1 MSGGT
6 SHLRTMEKRIIQL
19 GRQIKKKVGSELR
32 RVTRKHLSQYNNT
45 CVRCKRE
52 DVPRKLMHVCHVG
65 PLLADKV
72 EEDTRQ
78 LMGEYQ
84 SSGQL
89 NSVKTYEATLK
100 FEEMFVKKM
109 VDQTL
114 VKHAEQRICTILACA
129 KCNSKYEREDP
140 SQIERASCWERSR
153 YGTLVPRRDD
163 RRSSEKSARPGDIRY
178 FMGAHGNG
186 GDVSDSDSQ
195 PVSDSDDIDDSNGT
209 MSDDTSPSDT
219 PLPDSPNLSGL
230 SGHKRSRPTSSAWS
244 SESAPRKSASKRIK
258 LPPKPLTPDEK
269 AVFEEWCSTWRNVN
283 TIPRTYIKTMDL
295 RVKDAKSYENF
306 CQGESKEPI
315 VRKQF
320 MAAMAALGHTP
331 EYLHIKGNSVGFFD
345 IAFVDEDCPRPRR
358 NCRPRPR
365 RICRNSEDFSR
376 NGQNLSKDKRRLS
389 LDKIDVE
396 PAVTHFSTWENEH
409 VLVCDNTTEEWG
421 CKTRPR
427 KTRPICH
434 EKCAKVWDSYE
445 KFSANLDNKH
455 RFNKSTF
462 QNVMKE
468 RGFDRVRSE
477 LRNPCGYEGN
487 DWYYTN
493 LKVTGE
499 PL

>member
-1 MSGGT
+1 
-6 SHLRTMEKRIIQL
+6 MEQRIIQL
-19 GRQIKKKVGSELR
+19 GRQIKKKVGTELR
-32 RVTRKHLSQYNNT
+32 RVARKYLSQCNNT
-45 CVRCKRE
+45 CVRCNRE
-52 DVPRKLMHVCHVG
+52 DVPRELMHVCHVG

-89 NSVKTYEATLK
+89 NSAKTYEATLK

-178 FMGAHGNG
+178 FMGTRGNG
-186 GDVSDSDSQ
+186 GDVSDSDS
-195 PVSDSDDIDDSNGT
+195 PNDSGGSVSD
-209 MSDDTSPSDT
+209 SDDTSPSDT
-219 PLPDSPNLSGL
+219 PLPDSPNDSDTHVVLRHTTTGP
-230 SGHKRSRPTSSAWS
+230 SGHKRSKPTSSAWS
-244 SESAPRKSASKRIK
+244 SESSSRKSSSKRRK
-258 LPPKPLTPDEK
+258 KTPKPLTLDEN
-269 AVFEEWCSTWRNVN
+269 ALFEGWWSTLCNVT

-295 RVKDAKSYENF
+295 RVKDVKSYSNY
-306 CQGESKEPI
+306 CKAMGKTPI
-315 VRKQF
+315 VRNQF
-320 MAAMAALGHTP
+320 VAAMKAKGHVT
-331 EYLHIKGNSVGFFD
+331 EGVRKMGGGVAFYD
-345 IAFVDEDCPRPRR
+345 IAYVDEDCPRPRR
-358 NCRPRPR
+358 N
-365 RICRNSEDFSR
+365 CRNSEDFSR
-376 NGQNLSKDKRRLS
+376 NGQNLSKRLS
-389 LDKIDVE
+389 KDKIDVE

-421 CKTRPR
+421 CKRPR

-434 EKCAKVWDSYE
+434 EKCAKVWVSYQ
-445 KFSANLDNKH
+445 KFSADLDNKH

-462 QNVMKE
+462 QNVMEE
-468 RGFDRVRSE
+468 RGFYRVRSE
-477 LRNPCGYEGN
+477 QGVPCGYEGN

>member
-1 MSGGT
+1 MYMSGGT
-6 SHLRTMEKRIIQL
+6 SNLRTMEQRIIQL

-32 RVTRKHLSQYNNT
+32 RVARKYLSQRNNT
-45 CVRCKRE
+45 CVRCNRE
-52 DVPRKLMHVCHVG
+52 DVPRELMHVCHVG

-230 SGHKRSRPTSSAWS
+230 SGHKRSLPTSSAWS

-295 RVKDAKSYENF
+295 RVKDAKSYENY
-306 CQGESKEPI
+306 CKARSKKPI
-315 VRKQF
+315 VRKRF
-320 MAAMAALGHTP
+320 VAAMKA
-331 EYLHIKGNSVGFFD
+331 KGRVTEDVRKMGSGVAYYD
-345 IAFVDEDCPRPRR
+345 IVYVDESAAQLPAAQLPAAQLPCRTLRKRGKPINYSQKRPYARQ
-358 NCRPRPR
+358 
-365 RICRNSEDFSR
+365 
-376 NGQNLSKDKRRLS
+376 GK
-389 LDKIDVE
+389 
-396 PAVTHFSTWENEH
+396 
-409 VLVCDNTTEEWG
+409 
-421 CKTRPR
+421 
-427 KTRPICH
+427 
-434 EKCAKVWDSYE
+434 
-445 KFSANLDNKH
+445 
-455 RFNKSTF
+455 
-462 QNVMKE
+462 
-468 RGFDRVRSE
+468 
-477 LRNPCGYEGN
+477 
-487 DWYYTN
+487 
-493 LKVTGE
+493 
-499 PL
+499 